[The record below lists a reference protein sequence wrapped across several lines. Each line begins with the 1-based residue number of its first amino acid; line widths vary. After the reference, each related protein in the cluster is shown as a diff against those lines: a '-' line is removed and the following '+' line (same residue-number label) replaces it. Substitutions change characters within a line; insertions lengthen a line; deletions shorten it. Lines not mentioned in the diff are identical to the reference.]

1 MEYLL
6 LISGLIV
13 LYFSGKYLVSGGVAL
28 AYHLKISTLVV
39 GVTVVAFGTSAPELL
54 VSLDAALKGHPE
66 ISIGNIIGSDIANV
80 ALVLGFAA
88 ILLPIPLRKK
98 SVPFDWL
105 IMMLSG
111 ILLYVFIYINN
122 NLSTLEGLIFII
134 LLFFF
139 ISFTIYQ
146 SRKEA
151 KLSNELYKKP
161 DLSLIKSIILILIS
175 SVGLYYGADW
185 LIKGAVKIA
194 GNLGVSERVIA
205 VTVIAFGT
213 SVPELAT
220 AVIAVIRKQTDISI
234 GTIIGSNIVDIL
246 GVLGLTA
253 IIKNINISFKVME
266 YDFYW
271 MFGISIVLFLC
282 LLPLNKSVLTRLKG
296 IILLFVYIVYIY
308 FVIIG

>member
-13 LYFSGKYLVSGGVAL
+13 LYFSGKYLVNGGVAL
-28 AYHLKISTLVV
+28 AYHFKISTLVV

-66 ISIGNIIGSDIANV
+66 ISVGNIIGSDIANV

-88 ILLPIPLRKK
+88 ILLPIPLKKK

-122 NLSTLEGLIFII
+122 NLSTLEGVIFII

-151 KLSNELYKKP
+151 KQSNELYNKP
-161 DLSLIKSIILILIS
+161 DISLIKSIILILIS

-185 LIKGAVKIA
+185 LIKGSVKIA
-194 GNLGVSERVIA
+194 SNLGVSERVIA

-220 AVIAVIRKQTDISI
+220 AVIAAMRKQTDISI
-234 GTIIGSNIVDIL
+234 GTVIGSNIVDIL
-246 GVLGLTA
+246 GVLGITS
-253 IIKNINISFKVME
+253 IIKTINIPFKVME

-282 LLPLNKSVLTRLKG
+282 LLPLNKSVLTRFKG

>member
-6 LISGLIV
+6 LIIGFVV
-13 LYFSGKYLVSGGVAL
+13 LYYSGKYLVNGSVAL

-39 GVTVVAFGTSAPELL
+39 GVTVVAFGTSAPEFF
-54 VSLDAALKGHPE
+54 VSLGAALHGYPE
-66 ISIGNIIGSDIANV
+66 ISVGNIIGSDIANV

-111 ILLYVFIYINN
+111 ILLYVFIFFNN
-122 NLSTLEGLIFII
+122 NISTLEGLIFLI

-139 ISFTIYQ
+139 ISYTIYQ
-146 SRKEA
+146 ARKE
-151 KLSNELYKKP
+151 KQSSKELSEKP
-161 DLSLIKSIILILIS
+161 DISLIKSIILILIS
-175 SVGLYYGADW
+175 SVGLYFGADW

-194 GNLGVSERVIA
+194 SELGISDRVIA

-213 SVPELAT
+213 SVPELTT
-220 AVIAVIRKQTDISI
+220 AVIAAVKKQPDISI

-246 GVLGLTA
+246 GVLGITS

-271 MFGISIVLFLC
+271 MFGIAIVLFLC
-282 LLPLNKSVLTRLKG
+282 LLPLNKSVLTRFKG
-296 IILLFVYIVYIY
+296 FILLLVYFVYIY
-308 FVIIG
+308 FVVIG

>member
-13 LYFSGKYLVSGGVAL
+13 LYFSGKYLVTGSVAL

-39 GVTVVAFGTSAPELL
+39 GVTVVAFGTSAPEFF
-54 VSLDAALKGHPE
+54 VSLNAALKGHPE
-66 ISIGNIIGSDIANV
+66 ISVGNIIGSDIANV

-111 ILLYVFIYINN
+111 ILLYVFIFFNN
-122 NLSTLEGLIFII
+122 NISTFEGLILII
-134 LLFFF
+134 LLFLFV
-139 ISFTIYQ
+139 SYTIYQ

-151 KLSNELYKKP
+151 KQSNELYKKP
-161 DLSLIKSIILILIS
+161 DISLTKSILLILIS
-175 SVGLYYGADW
+175 TVGLYFGADW

-194 GNLGVSERVIA
+194 SELGVSDRIIA

-213 SVPELAT
+213 SVPELTT
-220 AVIAVIRKQTDISI
+220 AVIATVKKQPDISI

-246 GVLGLTA
+246 GVLGITS
-253 IIKNINISFKVME
+253 IIKNINISFKVVE

-271 MFGISIVLFLC
+271 MFGIAIVLFLC
-282 LLPLNKSVLTRLKG
+282 LLPLNKSVLTRFKG
-296 IILLFVYIVYIY
+296 FILLLVYFVYIY
-308 FVIIG
+308 FVVIG

>member
-13 LYFSGKYLVSGGVAL
+13 LYFSGKYLVNGSVAL

-80 ALVLGFAA
+80 TLVLGFAA

-105 IMMLSG
+105 IMLLSG

-122 NLSTLEGLIFII
+122 NLSTLEGVIFII
-134 LLFFF
+134 LLLFF

-146 SRKEA
+146 SKKEA
-151 KLSNELYKKP
+151 THSNELYKKP
-161 DLSLIKSIILILIS
+161 DISLIKSIILILIS

-220 AVIAVIRKQTDISI
+220 ALIAAIKKQTDISI

-246 GVLGLTA
+246 GVLGITA
-253 IIKNINISFKVME
+253 IIKNINIPFKIME
-266 YDFYW
+266 HDFYW
-271 MFGISIVLFLC
+271 MFGISIVFFLC
-282 LLPLNKSVLTRLKG
+282 LLPLNKSVLTRFKG
-296 IILLFVYIVYIY
+296 VILLLVYFVYIY

>member
-6 LISGLIV
+6 LTIGFVV
-13 LYFSGKYLVSGGVAL
+13 LYYSGKYLVNGSVAL
-28 AYHLKISTLVV
+28 AYHLKISTLVI
-39 GVTVVAFGTSAPELL
+39 GVTVVAFGTSAPEFF
-54 VSLDAALKGHPE
+54 VSLNAALHGYPE
-66 ISIGNIIGSDIANV
+66 ISVGNIIGSDIANV

-111 ILLYVFIYINN
+111 ILLYVFIYFNN
-122 NLSTLEGLIFII
+122 NISTIEGLISII

-139 ISFTIYQ
+139 ISYTIYQ
-146 SRKEA
+146 ARKE
-151 KLSNELYKKP
+151 KYSSKELSKKP
-161 DLSLIKSIILILIS
+161 DISLIKSIILILIS
-175 SVGLYYGADW
+175 TVGLYFGSDW

-194 GNLGVSERVIA
+194 SELGVSDRVIA

-213 SVPELAT
+213 SVPELTT
-220 AVIAVIRKQTDISI
+220 ALIAALKKQPDISI

-246 GVLGLTA
+246 GVLGVTS

-271 MFGISIVLFLC
+271 MFGIAIVLFLC
-282 LLPLNKSVLTRLKG
+282 LLPLNKSVLTRFKG
-296 IILLFVYIVYIY
+296 FILLLVYFVYIY
-308 FVIIG
+308 FVVIG

>member
-1 MEYLL
+1 MEYAH
-6 LISGLIV
+6 LILGLVV
-13 LYFSGKYLVSGGVAL
+13 LYFSGKYLVNGGVAL

-39 GVTVVAFGTSAPELL
+39 GVTVVAFGTSAPEFF

-66 ISIGNIIGSDIANV
+66 IAVGNVIGSDIANV

-88 ILLPIPLRKK
+88 ILLPIPLKRK
-98 SVPFDWL
+98 SVPFDWA

-111 ILLYVFIYINN
+111 ILLYIFIYLND
-122 NLSTLEGLIFII
+122 NLSTIEGIIFI
-134 LLFFF
+134 LLLIIF
-139 ISFTIYQ
+139 IWFTLYQ
-146 SRKEA
+146 SRK
-151 KLSNELYKKP
+151 NKKIDDEKINKP
-161 DLSLIKSIILILIS
+161 EISLLKSIILILVS

-185 LIKGAVKIA
+185 LIKGSVKIA

-205 VTVIAFGT
+205 VTIIAFGT

-220 AVIAVIRKQTDISI
+220 ALIAAVRKQTDISI

-246 GVLGLTA
+246 GVLGITS
-253 IIKNINISFKVME
+253 IVKNINISFKIME

-271 MFGISIVLFLC
+271 MFGISIVLLLC
-282 LLPLNKSVLTRLKG
+282 LFPLNKSVLTRFKG
-296 IILLFVYIVYIY
+296 FILLLAYIVYIY